1 MRKSEKEKKRKKRKK
16 GKEEMEEEGGRR
28 IKRKK
33 ERRGEERRNG
43 GVTYLESVDKLY
55 YKSVNSIAIDNE
67 CSRIGL
73 LPVKLKKHDGLVTD
87 YIRFLNTKSDQ
98 YLLLYIYIIFNIYL
112 FLYETYK
119 TVIKLIQTKYSYD
132 KN

>member
-1 MRKSEKEKKRKKRKK
+1 MKKKKRGRRGRKEKKKWRRR
-16 GKEEMEEEGGRR
+16 GGRR

-98 YLLLYIYIIFNIYL
+98 YLLLYIYISFSTFIY
-112 FLYETYK
+112 FYTRR
-119 TVIKLIQTKYSYD
+119 IKLL
-132 KN
+132 

>member
-1 MRKSEKEKKRKKRKK
+1 MEMRKSEKEKKRKKRKK

-33 ERRGEERRNG
+33 ERRNG

-119 TVIKLIQTKYSYD
+119 TVIKLIQTKY
-132 KN
+132 

>member
-1 MRKSEKEKKRKKRKK
+1 MKKKKRGRRGRKEKKKWRRR
-16 GKEEMEEEGGRR
+16 GGRR

>member
-1 MRKSEKEKKRKKRKK
+1 MKKKKRGRRGRKEKKKWRRR
-16 GKEEMEEEGGRR
+16 GEGGL
-28 IKRKK
+28 K
-33 ERRGEERRNG
+33 ERKRGEERRNG

>member
-1 MRKSEKEKKRKKRKK
+1 MKKKKRGRRGRKEKKKWRRR
-16 GKEEMEEEGGRR
+16 GEGGL
-28 IKRKK
+28 K
-33 ERRGEERRNG
+33 ERKRGEERRNG

-119 TVIKLIQTKYSYD
+119 TVIKLIQTKYSCD

>member
-1 MRKSEKEKKRKKRKK
+1 MRKSEKEKKKKKRKK

-98 YLLLYIYIIFNIYL
+98 YLLLYIYHFQHLFIFIRD
-112 FLYETYK
+112 
-119 TVIKLIQTKYSYD
+119 V
-132 KN
+132 

>member
-1 MRKSEKEKKRKKRKK
+1 MKKKKRGRRGRKEKKKWRRR
-16 GKEEMEEEGGRR
+16 GGRR

-98 YLLLYIYIIFNIYL
+98 YLLLYIYIYHFQHLFIFIRD
-112 FLYETYK
+112 
-119 TVIKLIQTKYSYD
+119 V
-132 KN
+132 

>member
-1 MRKSEKEKKRKKRKK
+1 MRKSEKEKKKKKRKK

-33 ERRGEERRNG
+33 ERRNG

-119 TVIKLIQTKYSYD
+119 TVIKLIQTKY
-132 KN
+132 

>member
-1 MRKSEKEKKRKKRKK
+1 MKKKKRGRRGRKEKKKWRRR
-16 GKEEMEEEGGRR
+16 GEGGL
-28 IKRKK
+28 K
-33 ERRGEERRNG
+33 ERKRGEERRNG

-98 YLLLYIYIIFNIYL
+98 YLLLYIYIYISFSTFIY
-112 FLYETYK
+112 FYTRR
-119 TVIKLIQTKYSYD
+119 IKLL
-132 KN
+132 

>member
-1 MRKSEKEKKRKKRKK
+1 MEMRKSEKEKKRKKRKK
-16 GKEEMEEEGGRR
+16 GKEEMEEERGRR

-33 ERRGEERRNG
+33 ERKGEERRNG

-119 TVIKLIQTKYSYD
+119 TVIKLI
-132 KN
+132 

>member
-1 MRKSEKEKKRKKRKK
+1 MEMRKSEKEKKRKKRKK

-98 YLLLYIYIIFNIYL
+98 YLLLYIYISFSTFIY
-112 FLYETYK
+112 FYTRR
-119 TVIKLIQTKYSYD
+119 IKLL
-132 KN
+132 

>member
-33 ERRGEERRNG
+33 ERKGEERRNG

-73 LPVKLKKHDGLVTD
+73 LPVKLKKHDGLMTD
-87 YIRFLNTKSDQ
+87 YICFLNTKSDQ

-119 TVIKLIQTKYSYD
+119 TVIKLIQTKY
-132 KN
+132 

>member
-1 MRKSEKEKKRKKRKK
+1 MEMRKSEKEKKRKKRKK
-16 GKEEMEEEGGRR
+16 GKEEMEEGGRR

-119 TVIKLIQTKYSYD
+119 TVIKLIQTKY
-132 KN
+132 

>member
-1 MRKSEKEKKRKKRKK
+1 MKKKKRGRRGRKEKKKWRRR
-16 GKEEMEEEGGRR
+16 GEGGL
-28 IKRKK
+28 K
-33 ERRGEERRNG
+33 ERKRGEERRNG

-119 TVIKLIQTKYSYD
+119 TVIKLIQTKY
-132 KN
+132 